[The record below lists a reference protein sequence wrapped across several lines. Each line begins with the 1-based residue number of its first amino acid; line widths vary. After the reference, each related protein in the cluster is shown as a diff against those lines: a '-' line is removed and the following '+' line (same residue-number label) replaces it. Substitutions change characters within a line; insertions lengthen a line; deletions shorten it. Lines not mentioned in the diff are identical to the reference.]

1 MGRLAVL
8 HPQAGP
14 ALTAAGDGGD
24 QSDPTPHRPDVALL
38 GATDV
43 RSLAASLDLRPS
55 KARGQNFV
63 VDPAAVRRV
72 VRVAGVQSGDRVL
85 EVGPGL
91 GSLTLALLEAG
102 ACVVAVEVDQ
112 RLAGALGAT
121 VADRAPAAARRL
133 AVLAADALVV
143 DGDALRAAAAGLDGG
158 GGAGPTRLV
167 ANLPYNVAVP
177 VLLHLLAELP
187 GLAEVLVMVQTEV
200 AQRLAAAPGGRT
212 YGVPSVKAAW
222 YGDVTVAGA
231 VPRGVFWPV
240 PNVDSSL
247 VRLRTRPA
255 PGDPALREATFAV
268 VDAAFSQR
276 RKMLRS
282 ALAGWAGSPARA
294 EALARAAGLDPA
306 LRGERLGLG
315 SFVALARAGR
325 GEGGHD
331 AA

>member
-1 MGRLAVL
+1 MGRLAGV

-14 ALTAAGDGGD
+14 ALTGDAGDPSDRD
-24 QSDPTPHRPDVALL
+24 QADQPHVALL
-38 GATDV
+38 GAGDV
-43 RSLAASLDLRPS
+43 RSLARGMDLRPS

-72 VRVAGVQSGDRVL
+72 VRVAGVAEGERVL

-91 GSLTLALLEAG
+91 GSLTLALLQAG
-102 ACVVAVEVDQ
+102 ASVVAVEVDE
-112 RLAGALGAT
+112 RLAKALAAT
-121 VADRAPAAARRL
+121 VADRAPSVAGRL

-143 DGDALRAAAAGLDGG
+143 DGDRLRAAAAAL

-187 GLAEVLVMVQTEV
+187 EITEVLVMVQSEV

-222 YGDVTVAGA
+222 YGEVTVAGA

-255 PGDPALREATFAV
+255 PGDAALREATFAV

-282 ALAGWAGSPARA
+282 ALAAWAGSPARA
-294 EALARAAGLDPA
+294 ETLARAAGLDPA
-306 LRGERLGLG
+306 LRGERVGLDG
-315 SFVALARAGR
+315 FVAMARAG
-325 GEGGHD
+325 HHHS
-331 AA
+331 

>member
-1 MGRLAVL
+1 MGRVAGL

-14 ALTAAGDGGD
+14 ALTSGPLRD
-24 QSDPTPHRPDVALL
+24 QSDPTDRGAQRGRPTVALL
-38 GATDV
+38 GAGDV
-43 RSLAASLDLRPS
+43 RALARSLDLHPS

-72 VRVAGVQSGDRVL
+72 VRVAGVVPGEHVL

-102 ACVVAVEVDQ
+102 ASVVAVEVDE
-112 RLAGALGAT
+112 RLAGALEAT
-121 VADRAPAAARRL
+121 VAARAPAAADRL

-143 DGDALRAAAAGLDGG
+143 DGERLRAAAAAL

-177 VLLHLLAELP
+177 VLLHLLAEMP
-187 GLAEVLVMVQTEV
+187 GTTEATVMVQTEV
-200 AQRLAAAPGGRT
+200 AERLAAAPGGRT

-222 YGDVTVAGA
+222 YGEATVAGS
-231 VPRGVFWPV
+231 VPRAVFWPV

-247 VRLRTRPA
+247 VRLRARPA
-255 PGDPALREATFAV
+255 PGDAALREATFAV

-282 ALAGWAGSPARA
+282 ALAAWAGSPARA
-294 EALARAAGLDPA
+294 EAVVRAAGLDPT
-306 LRGERLGLG
+306 LRGERVGLDG
-315 SFVALARAGR
+315 FVALARAG
-325 GEGGHD
+325 HHP
-331 AA
+331 A

>member
-1 MGRLAVL
+1 MGRLAVV

-14 ALTAAGDGGD
+14 ALT
-24 QSDPTPHRPDVALL
+24 DVALL
-38 GATDV
+38 GAGDV
-43 RSLAASLDLRPS
+43 RALARTLDLHPS

-72 VRVAGVQSGDRVL
+72 VRVAGVESGERVL

-102 ACVVAVEVDQ
+102 ACVVAVEVEQ
-112 RLAGALGAT
+112 RLAGALAAT
-121 VADRAPAAARRL
+121 VADRAPAAAERL

-143 DGDALRAAAAGLDGG
+143 DGDSLRAAAAGLGGDGDG
-158 GGAGPTRLV
+158 AGAGPTRLV

-222 YGDVTVAGA
+222 YGDVTVAGS

-247 VRLRTRPA
+247 VRLRARPA
-255 PGDPALREATFAV
+255 PGDAALREATFAV

-294 EALARAAGLDPA
+294 EALARAAGLDPT
-306 LRGERLGLG
+306 LRGERLGLAA
-315 SFVALARAGR
+315 FVALARAGH
-325 GEGGHD
+325 GP
-331 AA
+331 A

>member
-1 MGRLAVL
+1 M

-14 ALTAAGDGGD
+14 ALTSAGG
-24 QSDPTPHRPDVALL
+24 VALL
-38 GATDV
+38 GAGDV
-43 RSLAASLDLRPS
+43 RSLARELDLHPS

-72 VRVAGVQSGDRVL
+72 VRVAGAVAGECVL

-102 ACVVAVEVDQ
+102 TSVVAVELDD
-112 RLAGALGAT
+112 RLAALLGST
-121 VADRAPAAARRL
+121 VAARAPGAVGRL
-133 AVLAADALVV
+133 VVLEADALAVG
-143 DGDALRAAAAGLDGG
+143 GDRLRAAAAGMGSG
-158 GGAGPTRLV
+158 GPTRLV

-200 AQRLAAAPGGRT
+200 AERLAAPPGGRT

-222 YGDVTVAGA
+222 YGQVTVAA
-231 VPRGVFWPV
+231 SVPRAVFWPV
-240 PNVDSSL
+240 PRVDSSL
-247 VRLRTRPA
+247 VRLRARPV
-255 PGDPALREATFAV
+255 PGDADLRRETFAV

-294 EALARAAGLDPA
+294 AAVAEAAGLDPT
-306 LRGERLGLG
+306 LRGERVDLEG
-315 SFVALARAGR
+315 FVALARAGQATPR
-325 GEGGHD
+325 PPTAHAE
-331 AA
+331 